1 MNKNIITTNE
11 KGQYHGYQEYF
22 DSGKLGY
29 RINLK
34 NNYMIGYSENHRTKN
49 TNFYIR

>member
-1 MNKNIITTNE
+1 MKDIITTNS

-29 RINLK
+29 RINIK
-34 NNYMIGYSENHRTKN
+34 NDNMIGYSENHRIKKTY
-49 TNFYIR
+49 FYIR